1 MLELTATTTPT
12 LDTVRERLEAG
23 AYVLTKNTFA
33 IEDLAAQVFQTQAIA
48 DRYVDV
54 IDAKAGTTI
63 RDTLV
68 AARRLLE
75 LGGWAGAERTSLSVE
90 QIEQTS
96 KQAQLRRNL
105 IDARDAV
112 VRLARDKNVDARL
125 FSVNFGT
132 GDATNTLPAAYV
144 FASLLKKHGDKLG
157 TTPLVKEILAEVDA
171 DVAALANTE
180 VLQEQ
185 KKRDVLVP
193 GALRSKARHAVY
205 ELLLHISRTG
215 FAVFRRDVE
224 VREQFRLAVLHK
236 TQTAVVAD
244 DDDAPIAVVA
254 EEGDVTPAAATVGG

>member
-1 MLELTATTTPT
+1 M
-12 LDTVRERLEAG
+12 
-23 AYVLTKNTFA
+23 
-33 IEDLAAQVFQTQAIA
+33 
-48 DRYVDV
+48 
-54 IDAKAGTTI
+54 
-63 RDTLV
+63 
-68 AARRLLE
+68 
-75 LGGWAGAERTSLSVE
+75 
-90 QIEQTS
+90 IEQTS

-193 GALRSKARHAVY
+193 GALRSKAPDFANRRFRVQEQWARHAVY
-205 ELLLHISRTG
+205 EQLLHISRTG

-236 TQTAVVAD
+236 TATAVVAD

-254 EEGDVTPAAATVGG
+254 EAGDVTPAAAIVGG